1 MPKTAQKTLVVFDID
16 GTLTPDNA
24 IYNEDATYSFIR
36 EFESRRM
43 LIHIEN
49 FLYLLPIGSIELIQ
63 LIDEHPEI
71 ELAFFSAGLN
81 WRNERFVKELL
92 SLALGPARYQ
102 ELKPTLKI
110 ISRDQL
116 TWGEQAGL
124 GKKDLSLFGHDLE
137 HLVIIDDNLDVF
149 HQEHIQNVLS
159 ITPITLHSF
168 YTIHGSF
175 IDQKKSIYS
184 WESFIDE
191 THLDEHFA
199 SMNQLFYVTGLLF
212 TALQRANHQQITLR
226 QALTDIQFKESGAI
240 YHDLAKEPDFYYH
253 GLNILRQKNPMI
265 FFIDDMDFLADY
277 FPKIPEKTA
286 FDELLK
292 IIDNYTLSTPK
303 IKHGFFT
310 GQLPRNLREIK
321 KQVAMMQNE
330 DISHQEGLF
339 NIIEMTEKMGKYR
352 PILKAAKAYHTFLH
366 KLDGLYTYE
375 FSIF

>member
-1 MPKTAQKTLVVFDID
+1 
-16 GTLTPDNA
+16 
-24 IYNEDATYSFIR
+24 
-36 EFESRRM
+36 
-43 LIHIEN
+43 
-49 FLYLLPIGSIELIQ
+49 
-63 LIDEHPEI
+63 
-71 ELAFFSAGLN
+71 
-81 WRNERFVKELL
+81 
-92 SLALGPARYQ
+92 
-102 ELKPTLKI
+102 
-110 ISRDQL
+110 
-116 TWGEQAGL
+116 
-124 GKKDLSLFGHDLE
+124 
-137 HLVIIDDNLDVF
+137 
-149 HQEHIQNVLS
+149 
-159 ITPITLHSF
+159 
-168 YTIHGSF
+168 
-175 IDQKKSIYS
+175 
-184 WESFIDE
+184 
-191 THLDEHFA
+191 
-199 SMNQLFYVTGLLF
+199 MNQLFYVTGLLF